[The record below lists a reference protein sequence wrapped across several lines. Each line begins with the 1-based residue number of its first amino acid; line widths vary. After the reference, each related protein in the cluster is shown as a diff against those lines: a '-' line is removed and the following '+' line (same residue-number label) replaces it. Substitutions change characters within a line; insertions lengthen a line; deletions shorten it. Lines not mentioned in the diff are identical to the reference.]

1 MGHQK
6 WILIK
11 NTDCSTFIEK
21 IQKTKESVLDVIGKS
36 AGTHFH
42 KKLLLRKIPKADSSA
57 VPIDLQDIDPDCY
70 EEIYLSETFIDYKTK
85 EGEVISCSVEK
96 KGAKNHYSYTLKLN
110 VLINGE
116 KLLKKR
122 NISAAEYIQ
131 YKSQIRQGTMTLK
144 TKRLCIIDNGV
155 YIIVDYF
162 NETDGEPM
170 LGIIQVRRGNL

>member
-1 MGHQK
+1 M
-6 WILIK
+6 
-11 NTDCSTFIEK
+11 DK
-21 IQKTKESVLDVIGKS
+21 IDKTKEAVLETIGKS

-42 KKLLLRKIPKADSSA
+42 KKLLLRKDPKADISA
-57 VPIDLQDIDPDCY
+57 LPIDLQGVDQNCF

-85 EGEVISCSVEK
+85 EGEVVACSVEK
-96 KGAKNHYSYTLKLN
+96 KGAKNHFSYTLKLN
-110 VLINGE
+110 LMIKGE

-131 YKSQIRQGTMTLK
+131 YKSQIRQGTTTLK

-162 NETDGEPM
+162 HEKDGAPM
-170 LGIIQVRRGNL
+170 LGII